1 MVNNAAGKP
10 FSLITQKGGGV
21 RSTKVLGVLLFVML
35 AVGAS
40 GLELKGRVSQLWEK
54 NSFTIETRSEET
66 VLWFDLPKNSRIV
79 VLVEAGGIEPR
90 RVPVNSSAPLTLQGM
105 KEWRIT
111 VRWDSVDC
119 EWGLR
124 LVKGEEPVLNRV
136 QGYASTDFTFRF
148 QLVTEEDLEVWNFTS
163 PKEATFIVRQS
174 ALGTRGSEEQD
185 LTDDRE
191 VKLIGAGI
199 FNIEVDP
206 VDGEGE
212 FVAERVR

>member
-1 MVNNAAGKP
+1 MKSV
-10 FSLITQKGGGV
+10 
-21 RSTKVLGVLLFVML
+21 KVAGVLLFVIL

-40 GLELKGRVSQLWEK
+40 GLELKGRVTRLWEH

-66 VLWFDLPKNSRIV
+66 VLWFDLPKNSRIL
-79 VLVEAGGIEPR
+79 VLVEASGVEPR
-90 RVPVNSSAPLTLQGM
+90 RVPVNSSAPLTLKGM

-111 VRWDSVDC
+111 VKWDSVDC

-124 LVKGEEPVLNRV
+124 LAKGEEPVLNRV
-136 QGYASTDFTFRF
+136 QGYASTGFTFRF
-148 QLVTEEDLEVWNFTS
+148 QLVTEEELEVWQFTS
-163 PKEATFIVRQS
+163 PKDATFIVRQS
-174 ALGTRGSEEQD
+174 AVGARGSEEQD
-185 LTDDRE
+185 LADDPK

-206 VDGEGE
+206 IDGEGE

>member
-1 MVNNAAGKP
+1 MKSV
-10 FSLITQKGGGV
+10 
-21 RSTKVLGVLLFVML
+21 KVAGVLLFVIL

-40 GLELKGRVSQLWEK
+40 GLELKGRVTRLWEH

-79 VLVEAGGIEPR
+79 VLVEASGVEPR
-90 RVPVNSSAPLTLQGM
+90 RVPVNSSAPLTLKGM

-111 VRWDSVDC
+111 VKWDSVDC

-124 LVKGEEPVLNRV
+124 LAKGEEPVLNRV
-136 QGYASTDFTFRF
+136 QGYASTGFTFRF
-148 QLVTEEDLEVWNFTS
+148 QLVTEEELEVWQFTS
-163 PKEATFIVRQS
+163 PKDATFIVRQS
-174 ALGTRGSEEQD
+174 AVGARGSEEQD
-185 LTDDRE
+185 LADDPK

-206 VDGEGE
+206 IDGEGE

>member
-1 MVNNAAGKP
+1 M
-10 FSLITQKGGGV
+10 
-21 RSTKVLGVLLFVML
+21 RSARLWVLLLVAVL
-35 AVGAS
+35 AVSGF
-40 GLELKGRVSQLWEK
+40 GLELRGKVTRLWEH

-66 VLWFDLPKNSRIV
+66 VLWFDLPKNSRIL
-79 VLVEAGGIEPR
+79 VLVEASGVEPQ
-90 RVPVNSSAPLTLQGM
+90 RVPVNSSAPLTLKGM

-111 VRWDSVDC
+111 VKWDSVDC

-124 LVKGEEPVLNRV
+124 LAKGEEPVLNRV
-136 QGYASTDFTFRF
+136 QGYASTGFTFRF
-148 QLVTEEDLEVWNFTS
+148 QLVTEEELEVWNFTS

-174 ALGTRGSEEQD
+174 AVGARGSEEQD
-185 LTDDRE
+185 LADDPK

>member
-1 MVNNAAGKP
+1 MKSV
-10 FSLITQKGGGV
+10 
-21 RSTKVLGVLLFVML
+21 KVAGVLLFVIL

-40 GLELKGRVSQLWEK
+40 GLELKGRVTRLWEH

-66 VLWFDLPKNSRIV
+66 VLWFDLPKNSRIL
-79 VLVEAGGIEPR
+79 VLVEASGVEPR
-90 RVPVNSSAPLTLQGM
+90 RVPVNSSAPLTLKGM

-124 LVKGEEPVLNRV
+124 LAKGEEPVLNRV
-136 QGYASTDFTFRF
+136 QGYASTGFTFRF
-148 QLVTEEDLEVWNFTS
+148 QLVTEEELEVWQFTS
-163 PKEATFIVRQS
+163 PKDATFIVRQS
-174 ALGTRGSEEQD
+174 AVGARGSEEQD
-185 LTDDRE
+185 LADDPK

-206 VDGEGE
+206 IDGEGE